1 LLLAVP
7 VIVGASVNDI
17 NILID
22 RTVASGIAVGGISAL
37 NYAARLN
44 GFVQGLIVVS
54 VTSVMYPMISR
65 MPVDD
70 NLEGLK
76 QTLKDAISIVSLLII
91 PATIGAM
98 AFSNEI
104 VNLLFGRG
112 AFTVEAINMTG
123 DALFYYSV
131 GMIAYGL
138 RDILS
143 RAFYSLKDTKTP
155 VITATIAVIL
165 NIVLNLIL
173 SRYIGIGGLALAT
186 SISSIVATV
195 SLFFILRRRIGALGI
210 KGLTMSVG
218 KNVLASLIM
227 VL

>member
-1 LLLAVP
+1 
-7 VIVGASVNDI
+7 
-17 NILID
+17 
-22 RTVASGIAVGGISAL
+22 
-37 NYAARLN
+37 
-44 GFVQGLIVVS
+44 
-54 VTSVMYPMISR
+54 

-112 AFTVEAINMTG
+112 AFTVEAIKMTG